1 MTPERWE
8 RVKDLFE
15 VAQAL
20 PPGERRPYLA
30 SNCND
35 DVALQAEVDSL
46 LDEYERAGSFI
57 EKPCLGVTHV
67 DPGWGPGVLIGQRF
81 EILTRLGAGGMG
93 EVYRARDTRLKR
105 EVALKILPNGISHES
120 ELGARLGQEAR
131 AASRLNHP
139 NIVCVY
145 DFGWEN
151 SRPFIV
157 SELVDGESVRAIVAR
172 GPMPAAKLIAVGI
185 QIAKGLA
192 AAHSAGIVHRDLK
205 PENIMVAK
213 DGTVKILD
221 FGLAKRIPQHS
232 VQEDSTAA
240 AMSTEAG
247 LVMGTVEYMSPEQV
261 RAQTVDQRSDIFS
274 LGVVLHEMASGR
286 RTFQGGSS
294 MDVISAILRDRPPGL
309 ETNVPSELDRIIRRC
324 IEKEPGRRFQNAA
337 DLASALES
345 VSPKVAHRRA
355 PGHRPWIWALT
366 TLLVAF
372 AGAGFSNW
380 LKSKAPIE
388 THDSGPTQV
397 RVNPKDEQ

>member
-205 PENIMVAK
+205 PKRWDGENPRFRLGQA
-213 DGTVKILD
+213 
-221 FGLAKRIPQHS
+221 
-232 VQEDSTAA
+232 DSSA
-240 AMSTEAG
+240 
-247 LVMGTVEYMSPEQV
+247 
-261 RAQTVDQRSDIFS
+261 FC
-274 LGVVLHEMASGR
+274 SGR
-286 RTFQGGSS
+286 QHRGS
-294 MDVISAILRDRPPGL
+294 DVDRSRLG
-309 ETNVPSELDRIIRRC
+309 D
-324 IEKEPGRRFQNAA
+324 
-337 DLASALES
+337 
-345 VSPKVAHRRA
+345 
-355 PGHRPWIWALT
+355 GH
-366 TLLVAF
+366 
-372 AGAGFSNW
+372 S
-380 LKSKAPIE
+380 
-388 THDSGPTQV
+388 
-397 RVNPKDEQ
+397 